1 MAITRRFLSALGIE
15 ADKIDEIITAH
26 LETVNEL
33 KEARDKYKE
42 DAEKLPDVQKQLD
55 EAQDS
60 AKNGGEYEAK
70 YNDLKAEYDQYKETV
85 EAEKANAAKSTQYRD
100 LLRECGIPEK
110 RLDAVLR
117 LVDLDS
123 VAVDKDGKIEGVED
137 VKKAIKT
144 DWADFIPAD
153 NNQGAKVPAPPA
165 GGNEGNRSTS
175 RAAMVAQKHYE
186 AIYGKQKEGAK

>member
-33 KEARDKYKE
+33 KEARDKYKV
-42 DAEKLPDVQKQLD
+42 DADKLPGVQKQL
-55 EAQDS
+55 EAAQNS
-60 AKNGGEYEAK
+60 AKDGGEYEEK
-70 YNDLKAEYDQYKETV
+70 YNTLKTEFDTYKANV
-85 EAEKANAAKSTQYRD
+85 EAEKANAEKRTQYRD

-117 LVDLDS
+117 LVDLDK
-123 VAVDKDGKIEGVED
+123 VKVDADGKIDGVED
-137 VKKAIKT
+137 VKKAIKA
-144 DWADFIPAD
+144 DWADFIPED
-153 NNQGAKVPAPPA
+153 TNQGARVADPPA
-165 GGNEGNRSTS
+165 GGNGGNRAPS